1 MRKYLLVILLVF
13 IGGKIQAQSRKH
25 IASFAQV
32 KHYFN
37 PALTSLEGT
46 QLKTFYRDQ
55 WTGFEDA
62 PRTLFF
68 SGEFDLADVGAWSRS
83 KRPGVLQEE
92 RPDPYLGAK
101 DALGVS
107 LLHDSFG
114 PYREN
119 QLFLSYSRQVYLSQK
134 LTLRAGTAV
143 TYNNIFLD
151 YLQLTLDQSNDPEL
165 QNLIQADNNEINKI
179 DVNVGVALAG
189 ENFYVG
195 YALQDAAQGKLTSN
209 ENYFMNTFPMQHIV
223 QAGYRQGFSEQ
234 FGLVVN
240 GIYRYD
246 AKLKETVE
254 GQVKG
259 VFQNTFWAG
268 AGYRYNLAYIFTAG
282 FRLKQLRL
290 NYSYE
295 SVAQDARRLNA
306 NSNEIALTYNLVPV
320 PFKNIGKKLVLW

>member
-1 MRKYLLVILLVF
+1 E
-13 IGGKIQAQSRKH
+13 IQAQSRKY
-25 IASFAQV
+25 IASFSQV
-32 KHYFN
+32 QHYFN
-37 PALTSLEGT
+37 PALTSLNGS

-68 SGEFDLADVGAWSRS
+68 SSEFDLADVGAWSRS

-101 DALGVS
+101 DAIGVT

-119 QLFLSYSRQVYLSQK
+119 QLFLSYSRQVQLSQK
-134 LTLRAGTAV
+134 LTLRAGAAV

-165 QNLIQADNNEINKI
+165 QNLIEADNNEINKV

-189 ENFYVG
+189 QNFYVG

-209 ENYFMNTFPMQHIV
+209 ENYFMNTFPLQHNV
-223 QAGYRQGFSEQ
+223 QAGYRHGFSEQ
-234 FGLVVN
+234 FGLTVN
-240 GIYRYD
+240 GLFRYD
-246 AKLKETVE
+246 NKLKETIE

-268 AGYRYNLAYIFTAG
+268 GGYRYNQAYTFTAG
-282 FRLKQLRL
+282 FRLKQILF
-290 NYSYE
+290 NYTFE
-295 SVAQDARRLNA
+295 SVTQESRRINA
-306 NSNEIALTYNLVPV
+306 SSNEIALTYNLVPLQ
-320 PFKNIGKKLVLW
+320 FKKLGKKMLVW